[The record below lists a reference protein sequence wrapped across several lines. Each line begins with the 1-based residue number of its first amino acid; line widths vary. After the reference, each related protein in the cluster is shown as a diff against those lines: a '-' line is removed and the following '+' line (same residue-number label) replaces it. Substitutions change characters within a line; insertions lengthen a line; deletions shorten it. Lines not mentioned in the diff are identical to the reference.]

1 MNINFNI
8 FLEAKDKNSVDFNFI
23 KFILKNE
30 LNVDLKKEDC
40 IFCDGYTNLFKSPV
54 KDTIKYNNDNQ
65 IKNIILFDA
74 DNNYTNRFKEI
85 EKNLNDT
92 IFSLFLFPDDKN
104 SGELEDLLFQFVNK
118 DNSEINSSL
127 DCLEKYITCLAPTIL
142 DSKTKLYILFQSV
155 LKKISGGDYKFENTA
170 YWNFTN
176 FKNHPLIDILKTI

>member
-1 MNINFNI
+1 
-8 FLEAKDKNSVDFNFI
+8 
-23 KFILKNE
+23 
-30 LNVDLKKEDC
+30 
-40 IFCDGYTNLFKSPV
+40 
-54 KDTIKYNNDNQ
+54 
-65 IKNIILFDA
+65 
-74 DNNYTNRFKEI
+74 
-85 EKNLNDT
+85 NLNDT

-104 SGELEDLLFQFVNK
+104 PGELEDLLFQFVNK
-118 DNSEINSSL
+118 DNSEINASL